1 MELIVEGKKAVLKK
15 GSSFDYVSEN
25 RSLSD
30 ADDYTLSI
38 TLPLA
43 GCPQNIAIFGHVNR
57 ADFTHRSIVKEA
69 TLIDNALCKN
79 GVVTVV
85 GADESD
91 VKVQFL
97 EGRSVQNFDTTFDDI
112 YINELDLGTY
122 PQSKLPETPT
132 YLTLKDGWEWT
143 YLPWWNESGD
153 GVFNNEVF
161 SDSKGKYYW
170 GQDAKDIG
178 KLSYQ
183 LYLIVYAKR
192 ICKAVGYTFDFSA
205 WEHSDDRFLLVCNA
219 LPASWDM
226 PEFAKA
232 LPRWTVAEFF
242 TELEKL
248 LVCEF
253 DIDHRSKHIAMTYT
267 HEVQAIG
274 YEVQLEN
281 VLDAIATEVSYGDDL
296 VQYRGSANIKY
307 ADRGDDGWKMSQCQ
321 WLVNA
326 LKNGKLYKEFET
338 VEEFKAYLEV
348 HVGTSNLFIGYGV
361 YTTADEPRNE
371 YLNTL
376 YHCKENDC
384 YYILFVEQSKPYE
397 NATYYNYW
405 IKLMQVNEFGDLI
418 RNKGDNNDIELNIV
432 PARIENAGDG
442 HGYAIYLSPSSING
456 EEDVDEDGIRQ
467 TATYSNLLK
476 GEADSDGGYY
486 DHIHVAY
493 WDGTSRNPDMTYQTN
508 ESVESIRRYK
518 GIPCPIADERLSLKN
533 RYAGYLG
540 GINVDTAE
548 KMQLSWIA
556 TSIPDVRSVFCYRG
570 KKYLCAKITATFTED
585 GMSQLLK
592 GDFYRIKR

>member
-25 RSLSD
+25 RSFSD

-69 TLIDNALCKN
+69 SLIDNAMCKN

-85 GADESD
+85 EADETD

-97 EGRSVQNFDTTFDDI
+97 EGRSVQNFETTLDDI

-132 YLTLKDGWEWT
+132 YLTIDDGWDWT
-143 YLPWWNESGD
+143 YLPWWNESSD

-161 SDSKGKYYW
+161 CEADGDFYW
-170 GQDAKDIG
+170 GQDAKDMG

-192 ICKAVGYTFDFSA
+192 ICRAVGYTFDFSP
-205 WEHSDDRFLLVCNA
+205 WENSEDRLLLVCNA

-232 LPRWTVAEFF
+232 LPRWTVTEFF
-242 TELEKL
+242 REVEKL

-253 DIDHRSKHIAMTYT
+253 DINHRSKHISMNYT
-267 HEVQAIG
+267 HDVRAIDS
-274 YEVQLEN
+274 VVILDN
-281 VLDAIATEVSYGDDL
+281 VLDAHTAEVSYEDEI
-296 VQYRGSANIKY
+296 VQYRGSANLRY
-307 ADRGDDGWKMSQCQ
+307 ADRGDDGWKLEQCQ
-321 WLVNA
+321 WLINA
-326 LKNGKLYKEFET
+326 MKLGKLYKEFDTLAELQ
-338 VEEFKAYLEV
+338 AYLKE
-348 HVGTSNLFIGYGV
+348 HVGYDMR
-361 YTTADEPRNE
+361 ADGKITEADAPRDE
-371 YLNTL
+371 YLNSL
-376 YHCKENDC
+376 YHCIENDA
-384 YYILFVEQSKPYE
+384 YYIFRIEASKPYE
-397 NATYYNYW
+397 MATYFNYV
-405 IKLMQVNEFGDLI
+405 LRLVQVNQFGDVEK
-418 RNKGDNNDIELNIV
+418 NSGDSNDMELNIV
-432 PARIENAGDG
+432 PARIENTGDQ
-442 HGYAIYLSPSSING
+442 HRYAIYLSPSGYNG
-456 EEDVDEDGIRQ
+456 EEDVDKDGIRQ
-467 TATYSNLLK
+467 TASYSNILK
-476 GEADSDGGYY
+476 GEPDSDGSYY
-486 DHIHVAY
+486 DHIFVAY
-493 WDGTSRNPDMTYQTN
+493 WNGTSKNKDITAYYG
-508 ESVESIRRYK
+508 SVVKKFK

-533 RYAGYLG
+533 RYRNYLS
-540 GINVDTAE
+540 GIQISTVE
-548 KMQLSWIA
+548 KMKLSWIS
-556 TSIPDVRSVFCYRG
+556 TKIPDVRSIFYYGG

-592 GDFYRIKR
+592 GEFYRILR